1 MFFTAF
7 EKIAESIQKSY
18 ESTKNFEF
26 NLKISS
32 HQYNVRI

>member
-7 EKIAESIQKSY
+7 EKIAENIQKCFDSN
-18 ESTKNFEF
+18 KNFEF

-32 HQYNVRI
+32 HQYNVS